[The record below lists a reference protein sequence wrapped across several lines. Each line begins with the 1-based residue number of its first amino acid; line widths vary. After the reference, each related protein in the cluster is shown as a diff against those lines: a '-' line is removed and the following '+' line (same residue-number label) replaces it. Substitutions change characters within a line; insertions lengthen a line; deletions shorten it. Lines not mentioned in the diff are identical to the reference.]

1 MEATGAAA
9 RAGMARK
16 AIRLEWFTI
25 AWNCLEAVI
34 ALASG
39 LLAGSIALVGFGFDS
54 CIEVA
59 SGSAVLW
66 RMRHDA
72 EEARREGLE
81 RASLRMVGAC
91 FLALALYMAYESAEC
106 LLAGKAP
113 KQSLAGI
120 LLAAAS
126 LVVMPLLSRAKRRV
140 AGPLGSAALSADARQ
155 TDFCAYLSAILLAG
169 LLLNA
174 LFGVWWADPLAAL
187 VMTPIIAKEGTEA
200 LRAKT
205 CCGRRC

>member
-1 MEATGAAA
+1 
-9 RAGMARK
+9 MARK

-113 KQSLAGI
+113 NPSLAGI
-120 LLAAAS
+120 LLAAAVDYHPATRGGAS
-126 LVVMPLLSRAKRRV
+126 RISESFPARRLSNWY
-140 AGPLGSAALSADARQ
+140 PQ
-155 TDFCAYLSAILLAG
+155 DFRS
-169 LLLNA
+169 
-174 LFGVWWADPLAAL
+174 
-187 VMTPIIAKEGTEA
+187 
-200 LRAKT
+200 
-205 CCGRRC
+205 